1 MDVDDD
7 AAKVV
12 GFMNFPANS
21 LFESAFV
28 VFLPIFFIIYNLVYW
43 FYYYSNEGLDGL
55 TTEKKFEYGD
65 EE

>member
-43 FYYYSNEGLDGL
+43 FYYYGNQGLDGL
-55 TTEKKFEYGD
+55 TTEKKLEYGA
-65 EE
+65 E